1 MTQPPPEPLGEDASA
16 LALDDASALALDD
29 ASEGDRPPVSTRTAR
44 RNVVLLRLSALGASA
59 QAAIPGLYAWAITVA
74 PAAWSRGAPLAA
86 KVAAILGVI
95 ALTTAPFVEGAGL
108 RPPAAA
114 PGADASRAPDGRV
127 GAGLPPAPARPS
139 SSVLR
144 EWTGPTWARI
154 WSVWGFVLS
163 SAIVWTLAPSA
174 LSSVR
179 LDGVRGALGV
189 VGWALFAFASAGPS
203 LRAEPEA
210 AARIVAGSALKPRS
224 ELPRGDGAYV
234 ALGVVLALGMQGV
247 GWGVASPERAVLVR
261 LVTVVAGVAV
271 LGATTS
277 IALARH
283 GVRVPASRSLR
294 LRRGLPWVVLLA
306 LFALSGLVWAF
317 GGGGR

>member
-1 MTQPPPEPLGEDASA
+1 MGEEASP
-16 LALDDASALALDD
+16 LALDDAEAEAE
-29 ASEGDRPPVSTRTAR
+29 AEGNDRSPVSTRAAR

-74 PAAWSRGAPLAA
+74 PAAWSRGAPLVA
-86 KVAAILGVI
+86 KVAAIVGVL
-95 ALTTAPFVEGAGL
+95 ALTSAPFVEGAGL
-108 RPPAAA
+108 RPPPEAKGEG
-114 PGADASRAPDGRV
+114 PSRAPDGRA
-127 GAGLPPAPARPS
+127 GAERAPARAGARS
-139 SSVLR
+139 SLLR

-234 ALGVVLALGMQGV
+234 ALGVALALGLQGV

-283 GVRVPASRSLR
+283 GVRVPASRGLR

-306 LFALSGLVWAF
+306 LFAFSGLAWAF
-317 GGGGR
+317 GGGVR